1 MKRILLSLMVFLM
14 TILVASSLADPMALD
29 DDLTGTFRFP
39 YDDMDP
45 DAGAYVYT
53 YRYPHIAGSDPDASC
68 VNLFFAD
75 LLETLETN
83 LQFTA
88 EGYAES
94 GKSVNVDVDY
104 KITCN
109 NSQFFSLVLI
119 RTVTSG
125 EESRV
130 IWQGNTFSRLSA
142 GSGTC
147 DLASILGL
155 SDPGGLDEDRQSR
168 QSEKIN
174 QIVRRMVLKQMEE
187 NPQGIDWLE
196 DFSADDLN
204 YTFYPADDFY
214 LDKRGNLVFYLE
226 PGIVADESAGYIRFP
241 ISLIDI
247 EDEL

>member
-125 EESRV
+125 MKRIRKRRESSVPRTS
-130 IWQGNTFSRLSA
+130 IGGRLPVQPVGIHPS
-142 GSGTC
+142 TTP
-147 DLASILGL
+147 ILPPNEIG
-155 SDPGGLDEDRQSR
+155 
-168 QSEKIN
+168 
-174 QIVRRMVLKQMEE
+174 
-187 NPQGIDWLE
+187 
-196 DFSADDLN
+196 
-204 YTFYPADDFY
+204 
-214 LDKRGNLVFYLE
+214 
-226 PGIVADESAGYIRFP
+226 
-241 ISLIDI
+241 
-247 EDEL
+247 